1 MKKLLSIV
9 VPCYNEDLAVP
20 KFYEAVILI
29 CEKMAKRWEVEFELV
44 FVDDGS
50 RDRTLE
56 VIEELHKKDARVKF
70 VSFSRNFGKEAAL
83 LAGLEYA
90 RGDFVATM
98 DVDLQDPPAL
108 LPEMYEA
115 VESGEYDSAGARR
128 VSRKG
133 EPPIRSF
140 FARIYYFL
148 INKLSKVEMIDGVR
162 DFRLMSRKMVD
173 AVISM
178 PEYNRYSKGIFSFVG
193 FKTKW
198 VEFEHVDR
206 VAGETHWSF
215 WKLFLYGI
223 EAICAFSTV
232 PLVLSAVLG
241 LAFCFIAF
249 VMIIVIIVK
258 TVAFG
263 DPVGGWPS
271 LICAVLMMG
280 GLQLMALG
288 VIGQYLAK
296 TYLETKR
303 RPIYIVSKTEKEVKS
318 EEL

>member
-9 VPCYNEDLAVP
+9 VPCYNEDLAVS
-20 KFYEAVILI
+20 KFYEEVTRIG
-29 CEKMAKRWEVEFELV
+29 EEMSERWEVEFEFV

-50 RDRTLE
+50 SDRTLE
-56 VIEELHKKDARVKF
+56 VIEELHKKDERVKF
-70 VSFSRNFGKEAAL
+70 ISFSRNFGKEAAL

-90 RGDFVATM
+90 KGDFVATM

-115 VESGEYDSAGARR
+115 VEGGEYDSAGARR

-140 FARIYYFL
+140 FARIYYWL
-148 INKLSKVEMIDGVR
+148 INRLSKVEMIDGVR

-241 LAFCFIAF
+241 LLFCFIAF

-258 TVAFG
+258 TLAFG
-263 DPVGGWPS
+263 EAVGGWPS
-271 LICAVLMMG
+271 LICVVLMMG

-288 VIGQYLAK
+288 IIGQYLAK

-303 RPIYIVSKTEKEVKS
+303 RPVYIIRRTERD
-318 EEL
+318 